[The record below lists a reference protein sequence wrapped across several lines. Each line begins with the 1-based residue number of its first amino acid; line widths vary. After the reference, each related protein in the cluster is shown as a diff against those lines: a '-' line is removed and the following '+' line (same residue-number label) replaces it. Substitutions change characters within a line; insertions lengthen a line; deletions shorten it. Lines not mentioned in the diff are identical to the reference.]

1 MFGLCCKYKYVR
13 VKDLGLLRMGGVW
26 CDYVL
31 IRFDNGTKETRL
43 SRMAGRVRQH
53 DAQVSAV

>member
-1 MFGLCCKYKYVR
+1 MLQYKYVR
-13 VKDLGLLRMGGVW
+13 VKDLRLLRMGGVW